1 MAGGLPHYGPVAEL
15 APAPPAAPT
24 LGPAA
29 AAFSTCFRN
38 SSLRIWFQ
46 WMMADSSK
54 GIEVEPR
61 LYARFVAILA
71 NALFTCS
78 QTDVLVIKDLLS
90 P

>member
-1 MAGGLPHYGPVAEL
+1 
-15 APAPPAAPT
+15 
-24 LGPAA
+24 
-29 AAFSTCFRN
+29 
-38 SSLRIWFQ
+38 
-46 WMMADSSK
+46 MMADSSK